1 LAQTTGAAKVSAQP
15 IVRQMQLADIPAVYT
30 IETASFATPWTIDIF
45 EREITENTFANYFV
59 IENEGV
65 IAGYCGMW
73 LVIDEA
79 QITNIAILPNYR
91 GKKLGEKLFAHVM
104 EQAILAGAYRL
115 SLEVRVSNLPAQH
128 LYRKFGLVPGGIRKN
143 YYTDNQED
151 AIVMWVNL

>member
-1 LAQTTGAAKVSAQP
+1 MAQTTGAAKVSAQP

-45 EREITENTFANYFV
+45 EREITENTFASYFV

-79 QITNIAILPNYR
+79 QITNIAILPSYR